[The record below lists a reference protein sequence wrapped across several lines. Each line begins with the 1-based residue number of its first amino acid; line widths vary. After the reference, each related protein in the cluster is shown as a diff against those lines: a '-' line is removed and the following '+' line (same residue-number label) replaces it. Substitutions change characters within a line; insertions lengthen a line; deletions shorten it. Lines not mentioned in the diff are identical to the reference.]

1 MKDALIRNIFILASE
16 FYHLKLCCIGAVVV
30 NSVSRVLVLDELLEM
45 ELWAQKVFV
54 MVNRGVSDTSHKQ
67 RIRAATFYIH

>member
-16 FYHLKLCCIGAVVV
+16 FYHLKLCCIGVVV

-54 MVNRGVSDTSHKQ
+54 IVNRGVSDTSHKQ

>member
-16 FYHLKLCCIGAVVV
+16 FYHLKLRCIGVVV
-30 NSVSRVLVLDELLEM
+30 NSVSRVLDELLEM